1 MHVAAGGAVRSS
13 LDIWKTVE
21 RLFVR
26 LNSGRDLLPG
36 TRAHNHHHAHDLDP
50 RDSQLW
56 QGKTP
61 RRSLSRVIEYHQC
74 VSVELISVCP
84 WNSHVLLDTED
95 KRLCAPASTARLV
108 PERHD
113 RGARAAVPAATVL
126 GGSSDSK
133 GPLATTLDGA
143 VRLGAGLGRRDTG
156 P

>member
-1 MHVAAGGAVRSS
+1 MHRAAGGAVRPS

-61 RRSLSRVIEYHQC
+61 RRSLSRVIEYHQR
-74 VSVELISVCP
+74 VSVELTCSFGHRGQEALRACI
-84 WNSHVLLDTED
+84 D
-95 KRLCAPASTARLV
+95 RTAY
-108 PERHD
+108 
-113 RGARAAVPAATVL
+113 ARAA
-126 GGSSDSK
+126 
-133 GPLATTLDGA
+133 
-143 VRLGAGLGRRDTG
+143 
-156 P
+156 